1 MKATLAVYVIIYK
14 IIFFET
20 LIKFLKS
27 TLKLITEMFDLQT
40 LISLSV
46 SVNEESVNKT
56 SLKVYSQVLAFYNT
70 FYWLLSKIP
79 EKEFLEKN
87 NITGTNSSFFHF
99 DQNFRRNY

>member
-56 SLKVYSQVLAFYNT
+56 SLKVYSQVLPFYNT

-79 EKEFLEKN
+79 EKEFLEKKQHN
-87 NITGTNSSFFHF
+87 WYQFIFFSL
-99 DQNFRRNY
+99 